1 MTFDPTQQFDA
12 YEITNGQFRKRTKGQ
27 LGEAKK
33 LGCTGE
39 ISVEAETHKV
49 TKKCEGKVA
58 REVTIIDKL
67 NITFKGHM
75 PVDMLRE
82 SFGLTNA
89 DLKEGIYGYGRK
101 SIGAEGSLT
110 FDVFDLGREVKKLIA
125 FPNVAFVD
133 GLKFALSNGGEEIAE
148 VEMNLSGMF
157 DENDFCYYETFEDD
171 LKDESV
177 KTGWSKT
184 FEPKLVKK
192 VAQL

>member
-1 MTFDPTQQFDA
+1 MAFDVTQQFDN
-12 YEITNGQFRKRTKGQ
+12 YEITNGQFRQRTGNQ

-33 LGCTGE
+33 LGCTGK

-67 NITFKGHM
+67 NIVFTGHM
-75 PVDMLRE
+75 PVGILRAA
-82 SFGLTNA
+82 FGLTNA
-89 DLKEGIYGYGRK
+89 DLKAGIYGYGKK
-101 SIGAEGSLT
+101 SIGAEGNIT
-110 FDVFDLGREVKKLIA
+110 FDVYDLGRDNKKMIA

-133 GLKFALSNGGEEIAE
+133 GLKFSIENGSEEIAE

-157 DENDFCYYETFEDD
+157 DENDCCYYEAFEDD
-171 LKDESV
+171 ITEDGV

-184 FEPKLVKK
+184 FEPKLVKT
-192 VAQL
+192 AHL